1 MNTISTTQKL
11 QSLVSRFEQDSG
23 STIPSVMP
31 LVDLYRD
38 YCDCSR
44 SNDVPVQKI
53 ESFLF
58 HLTRHCA
65 CMPCWLPD
73 GNVGV
78 IGINL
83 KAMMAS
89 GVLQ

>member
-1 MNTISTTQKL
+1 MNTIFTVQKL
-11 QSLVSRFEQDSG
+11 QSLLSRYEQDTG
-23 STIPSVMP
+23 STIPSVMT

-38 YCDCSR
+38 YCDWSR
-44 SNDVPVQKI
+44 SNDVPVQNI
-53 ESFLF
+53 ESLLL
-58 HLTRHCA
+58 HLTSNCD

-78 IGINL
+78 IGMNL